1 MKHNNA
7 IEAALKYVVQGTD
20 TDIPFSDNKYGRP
33 SSKRIVNGVVLERVD
48 YDVYLAMRDF
58 WNTARKLMQNDGI
71 MTDEEWVAYQKKAAP
86 MVNKRM
92 IDMALVSDDLKA
104 VRAVAADLAD
114 RGYGKAA
121 TQINVN
127 VSDKDIRGAWKQIED
142 RGIIDVT
149 NLIEVDNA

>member
-1 MKHNNA
+1 MDNGAGDIGKTSGSKMKHNNA

-92 IDMALVSDDLKA
+92 IDMAC
-104 VRAVAADLAD
+104 
-114 RGYGKAA
+114 
-121 TQINVN
+121 
-127 VSDKDIRGAWKQIED
+127 
-142 RGIIDVT
+142 DV
-149 NLIEVDNA
+149 LL